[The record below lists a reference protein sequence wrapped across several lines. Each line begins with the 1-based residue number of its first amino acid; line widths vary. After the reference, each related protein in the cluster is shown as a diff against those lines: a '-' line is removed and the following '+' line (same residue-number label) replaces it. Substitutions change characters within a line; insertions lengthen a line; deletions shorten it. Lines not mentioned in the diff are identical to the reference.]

1 MFFGNQKVGK
11 KYTNPQVIVAF
22 ASSRTVIIDISRH
35 STYLNFNEGKV
46 LPFKKVTWFHG
57 FVFLEVNMEVF
68 QQDLILVGNL
78 FVNSVAMNFFPVQLY
93 GNIRHLTILSKVY
106 QKI

>member
-1 MFFGNQKVGK
+1 MALF
-11 KYTNPQVIVAF
+11 
-22 ASSRTVIIDISRH
+22 
-35 STYLNFNEGKV
+35 
-46 LPFKKVTWFHG
+46 
-57 FVFLEVNMEVF
+57 FLEENMGVY

-106 QKI
+106 QQI